1 MSVKEVN
8 KPRSLAGPPECP
20 SKPPLAE
27 RPLLGLEAA
36 AKLARVYETLA
47 NDTRLRL
54 LYVLLKEGEIYP
66 SGLASKLGMKPQAVS
81 NQLQRLSDRGIVQTL
96 RDGNNVIYGIVD
108 PCVIELIARSL
119 CLLED
124 MRARSRPSDR
134 RGMCAANRF
143 LSPPAGEGI

>member
-1 MSVKEVN
+1 MIHAFGFVCV
-8 KPRSLAGPPECP
+8 
-20 SKPPLAE
+20 
-27 RPLLGLEAA
+27 
-36 AKLARVYETLA
+36 AKGRR
-47 NDTRLRL
+47 D
-54 LYVLLKEGEIYP
+54 YP
-66 SGLASKLGMKPQAVS
+66 GGLASKLGMKSQAVS